1 MAIGPRVIWAVLVAV
16 ACAMVLTAPSTPATT
31 SPREYRPSV
40 MRMDYA
46 AGDLIATVHTPCT
59 LVGALPLV
67 LVGPRGSDL
76 LGPELARQG
85 FVVVV
90 VRQGAA
96 GRHLELWRALETAE
110 GPLAERF
117 RAFAGHLD
125 LTATVAEP

>member
-1 MAIGPRVIWAVLVAV
+1 
-16 ACAMVLTAPSTPATT
+16 MVLTAPSTPATT

-46 AGDLIATVHTPCT
+46 ADDLIATVHAPRT

-76 LGPELARQG
+76 LGPDLARRG

-90 VRQGAA
+90 VRTGEA
-96 GRHLELWRALETAE
+96 GRHLELWRALQRTE

-117 RAFAGHLD
+117 RGFAGHLD